1 MTDPVTIL
9 GTVAGVASLAIQLT
23 QILHDYCKGVSD
35 SGSDVQGLLADT
47 QQLSQV
53 LTKLEDLVRN
63 DSLKLSQSFTT
74 TSTLYLA
81 NVRCEVR
88 LRSLLADLKKHSQGS
103 QARQALKALKWP
115 FKTRETRDISA
126 ELHGYTQT
134 FQFALTLDGCE
145 ILLKTSGDVSTILQN
160 SLRSATITE
169 ESAENIGLILTI
181 VTPLPEVTLAIQED
195 VKILID
201 ENMLKW
207 LGATDTSAKHQTVKR
222 RRSPNTGQWI
232 FQDKCYKQWEND
244 VSPVLW
250 AQGKPGAGKSTLMSC
265 IVDKLKADAGRG
277 EGVASFY
284 CDYSQTS
291 DVQTPEAILAS
302 FSYQLLRRLDSIPV
316 EVNSIY
322 HRHRRENTRPD
333 LNEHVEILK
342 HISTAFSKVWLLID
356 ALDEFGPDCRD
367 DLARVIETLMTF
379 TKVLVTSRPQSIDS
393 ENLEGHTLRCTISAQ
408 DEDLKVFIESRMAT
422 ASRGIRESPGWNVFV
437 SDAQEKLVT
446 LADGMFILVS
456 LQLDMLL
463 RLHTV
468 TEMRRALE
476 TISDKLDDFY
486 KITLDRIRA
495 GKSDKPLKILAWL
508 VTSRLPITVGALR
521 EALAVEDST
530 TFIDPNAMIPEDD
543 IVPMCC
549 GLVLTHVGFL
559 PGSRVLSLAH
569 ATVHEYLS
577 KNLEMV
583 HGFDRII
590 AKACVRFLDLLDF
603 STEWE
608 PDLDRQPFFLYAI
621 LISNSSKCDIGRFVP
636 PVKLKAKLLSDGAH
650 LKTNCGTPFCAGP
663 EVVIQQPRF
672 WTNPGGD

>member
-1 MTDPVTIL
+1 M
-9 GTVAGVASLAIQLT
+9 
-23 QILHDYCKGVSD
+23 
-35 SGSDVQGLLADT
+35 
-47 QQLSQV
+47 
-53 LTKLEDLVRN
+53 
-63 DSLKLSQSFTT
+63 
-74 TSTLYLA
+74 
-81 NVRCEVR
+81 
-88 LRSLLADLKKHSQGS
+88 
-103 QARQALKALKWP
+103 
-115 FKTRETRDISA
+115 
-126 ELHGYTQT
+126 
-134 FQFALTLDGCE
+134 
-145 ILLKTSGDVSTILQN
+145 
-160 SLRSATITE
+160 
-169 ESAENIGLILTI
+169 
-181 VTPLPEVTLAIQED
+181 
-195 VKILID
+195 
-201 ENMLKW
+201 
-207 LGATDTSAKHQTVKR
+207 
-222 RRSPNTGQWI
+222 
-232 FQDKCYKQWEND
+232 
-244 VSPVLW
+244 
-250 AQGKPGAGKSTLMSC
+250 
-265 IVDKLKADAGRG
+265 
-277 EGVASFY
+277 ASFY

-316 EVNSIY
+316 EVDSIY

-333 LNEHVEILK
+333 LNEHVEILE

-356 ALDEFGPDCRD
+356 ALDEFDSDCRD

-408 DEDLKVFIESRMAT
+408 DEDLKVFIESRMTT

-437 SDAQEKLVT
+437 SDAQDKLVT

-476 TISDKLDDFY
+476 TIPDKLDDFY

-508 VTSRLPITVGALR
+508 VTFRQTITVGALR

-549 GLVLTHVGFL
+549 GLVLIHVDFLTGF
-559 PGSRVLSLAH
+559 RELSLAH
-569 ATVHEYLS
+569 ATVHEYLC

-590 AKACVRFLDLLDF
+590 AKACVGYVNLLRF
-603 STEWE
+603 STQVLVGEYVLVGSIADRHPFLFYAFTYLVLNKSYPRE
-608 PDLDRQPFFLYAI
+608 PDEVQAFEALMDMIKGSFDGHMPPMLEQWDRSWGATSGFTRKNALSEKQYFWISIAI
-621 LISNSSKCDIGRFVP
+621 AEAMESSRQRAATSAGLSADLIDVSTLSVD
-636 PVKLKAKLLSDGAH
+636 KA
-650 LKTNCGTPFCAGP
+650 T
-663 EVVIQQPRF
+663 R
-672 WTNPGGD
+672 